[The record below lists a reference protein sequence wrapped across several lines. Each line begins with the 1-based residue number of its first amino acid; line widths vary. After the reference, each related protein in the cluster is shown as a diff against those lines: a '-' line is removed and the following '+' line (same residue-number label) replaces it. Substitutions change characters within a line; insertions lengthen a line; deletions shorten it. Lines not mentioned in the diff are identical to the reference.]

1 MQWKFWTELTMIIRF
16 ILLVVI
22 VILAVWFLGRYF
34 SLLKRE
40 FLGQVQQKGGGD
52 GKIHVLGIDIRKQII
67 KRNISIVLMSMSVLS
82 LFVFLFLY
90 FLGYPETMLKK
101 LMVSSIL
108 VFIISYFWYSG
119 FAASK
124 E

>member
-1 MQWKFWTELTMIIRF
+1 MIIRF

-22 VILAVWFLGRYF
+22 VILVVWFLGRYF

-52 GKIHVLGIDIRKQII
+52 GKIHVLGIGIRKQII